1 MDQES
6 KGLLVK
12 QIKEGGYLSDAVV
25 DVHKVLA
32 NTGMELYAKLCCD
45 RIEAAGLVDGVH
57 VSHVSPTSWKLQV
70 DAQGIG
76 LCRDILEAYLQPEYL
91 NNIQE
96 LVQGCQDYYTSLNNM
111 LYSLRKMSADDLKAV
126 CVEKFA
132 YKVSEQEIKDIT
144 DLYEAERRRRRIPS
158 CVRRMGGRI
167 TFICHMLRHFPGPVR
182 ILWPFIREAWRYW
195 DTIGISACTEDG
207 QGKYSKA
214 LRRFIESHGGTR
226 GIKNLQGDDLAKY
239 IFLAVKAYGM
249 ESFEALKRS
258 NGPKSCLMIE
268 RRYQDLKQ
276 VMEAIGRLT
285 PAELLQMY
293 PVEKKFDG
301 ARRGEKDYFYTMDK
315 LRCWPEEQPLG
326 SANDVASLLW
336 NYQNWDLEE
345 VLIEWMCAIGDL
357 WSYCND
363 PAPND
368 EFHRKLGGKAGRSN
382 GEK

>member
-1 MDQES
+1 M
-6 KGLLVK
+6 
-12 QIKEGGYLSDAVV
+12 
-25 DVHKVLA
+25 
-32 NTGMELYAKLCCD
+32 
-45 RIEAAGLVDGVH
+45 
-57 VSHVSPTSWKLQV
+57 
-70 DAQGIG
+70 
-76 LCRDILEAYLQPEYL
+76 
-91 NNIQE
+91 
-96 LVQGCQDYYTSLNNM
+96 
-111 LYSLRKMSADDLKAV
+111 
-126 CVEKFA
+126 
-132 YKVSEQEIKDIT
+132 
-144 DLYEAERRRRRIPS
+144 
-158 CVRRMGGRI
+158 
-167 TFICHMLRHFPGPVR
+167 
-182 ILWPFIREAWRYW
+182 
-195 DTIGISACTEDG
+195 
-207 QGKYSKA
+207 
-214 LRRFIESHGGTR
+214 
-226 GIKNLQGDDLAKY
+226 AKY